1 MEMTQDTADAY
12 SYDNN
17 KKEPVDLSS
26 HVNRNPSTQH
36 MLKMLAPNI
45 NLKDEYY
52 DVAWES
58 FQLGLWMVNTVPDS
72 PELTAG
78 LRKLLE
84 AKDCFVRA
92 LVDKNPVN
100 YTDR

>member
-1 MEMTQDTADAY
+1 MEMTQDMADAY
-12 SYDNN
+12 SNN

-26 HVNRNPSTQH
+26 HVKRHQSTQH

-52 DVAWES
+52 ELAWES
-58 FQLGLWMVNTVPDS
+58 FQLGLFMVNTVPDS

-92 LVDKNPVN
+92 ALDTSPVD
-100 YTDR
+100 YRDR